1 MVLVLMEDLEI
12 KIRDIVQ
19 RHRKSKSPLNLPE
32 NFYSYAE
39 ENIKFLRDEMTRY
52 VQEGKTEEY
61 MEIKEKVERIE
72 KQIKELKMIRLK
84 MIFGMAMD
92 YVFLKKNPDTTNLTS
107 GEIETYEN
115 FKDVINAFI
124 QNRKNGIAE
133 RNEKVEENE
142 TKIEEKK
149 IYYNIVR
156 ILKDFPPDEKLRVYE
171 GDIVIKKEDVLT
183 VPSKLA
189 EILKNNGYADIV
201 DTIEVEETR

>member
-1 MVLVLMEDLEI
+1 MEDLEI

>member
-1 MVLVLMEDLEI
+1 MEDLEI

-19 RHRKSKSPLNLPE
+19 KHRKSKSPLNLPE

-115 FKDVINAFI
+115 FNDVINAFI
-124 QNRKNGIAE
+124 QSRKNEISE

-201 DTIEVEETR
+201 DTIEVEETQ

>member
-1 MVLVLMEDLEI
+1 MEDLEI

-19 RHRKSKSPLNLPE
+19 KHRKSKSPLNLPE

-115 FKDVINAFI
+115 FNDVINAFI
-124 QNRKNGIAE
+124 QSRKNEISE